1 MFITWIVYKDRH
13 MLKLTRWYILFM
25 HFLYTSY
32 TSINLVKKMGSDY
45 LGGPASKSP
54 CSRGRV
60 PGFDP

>member
-45 LGGPASKSP
+45 LGGPASKTP